1 MSDNDIVG
9 RSWCFHELHLACFLG
24 IEREIGLAHIMLYPV
39 DPNHHNRLSM
49 ALRLL
54 VPLSSTLLE
63 YDRLGTLRL
72 LLDCGVDSRVLHL
85 WAPYRRIV
93 DRANHED
100 IVETDL
106 RTDLERELLDPQAV
120 IVEHFGLLST
130 DAHDGEDL
138 VRVRWQ
144 ADTFLRAVDVD
155 DGVLAGDGLPFRL
168 PRLPLLLLLLLL
180 GQWHLPSALDF
191 RILWL

>member
-24 IEREIGLAHIMLYPV
+24 FEREIGLAHIMLYPV

-85 WAPYRRIV
+85 WPPYRRIV

-120 IVEHFGLLST
+120 IVEHFGLFAANS
-130 DAHDGEDL
+130 DDCKYFI
-138 VRVRWQ
+138 RMSWQ
-144 ADTFLRAVDVD
+144 AHAFLRAVDVD
-155 DGVLAGDGLPFRL
+155 DGVLAGDRLSFRL
-168 PRLPLLLLLLLL
+168 SRLPLLLLLLLL